1 MGGWKMMSDERKRLA
16 KLAAALCLAV
26 LAVFALASVAPPA
39 QAAPKAVYLPQIEG
53 VYSVQGLNPN
63 GTRYQGRVTITVKG
77 DTAFFRWE
85 IAGDSFHGQGPLTG
99 TTLVID
105 WGEDD
110 PVIYRINAD
119 GTLFGTWAAGR
130 ASETLR
136 PIN

>member
-1 MGGWKMMSDERKRLA
+1 MGGRKMIADAWKRPV

-26 LAVFALASVAPPA
+26 FATLALAPVAPPV

-53 VYSVQGLNPN
+53 VYSVEGLNPN
-63 GTRYQGRVTITVKG
+63 GSRYVGRVTITVKN

-99 TTLVID
+99 TTLIID

-119 GTLFGTWAAGR
+119 GTLFGTWANGR

>member
-1 MGGWKMMSDERKRLA
+1 MGGRKMIADARKSPA
-16 KLAAALCLAV
+16 KLAAALWF
-26 LAVFALASVAPPA
+26 AVFATFALAPAAPPA
-39 QAAPKAVYLPQIEG
+39 VAAPKAVYLPQIEG

-63 GTRYQGRVTITVKG
+63 GTRYQGRVTITVKD

-119 GTLFGTWAAGR
+119 GTLDGTWANGR

-136 PIN
+136 RIN